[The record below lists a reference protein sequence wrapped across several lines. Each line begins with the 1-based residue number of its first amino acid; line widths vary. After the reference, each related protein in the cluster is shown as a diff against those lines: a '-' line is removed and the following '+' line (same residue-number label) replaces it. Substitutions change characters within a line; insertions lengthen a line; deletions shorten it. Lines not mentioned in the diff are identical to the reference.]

1 MGYWRPVREVFQT
14 TCTGDQ
20 WTLMKW
26 TWRGQ
31 LPEREPAPWR
41 ESSECPSLKATGAWE
56 KTWSNEL
63 TETILKQ
70 CYSRMKCAPYY
81 SPALASS
88 GSFAVGFNGRRPVG
102 FSEAVLISALRWRD
116 RASREMI
123 PVTAEASPSSCP
135 PGSTPSLLL
144 LGCHRGWVWPWLAA
158 ARQRRSALAQAGRI
172 SAKNSSCLLLERLP
186 PCR

>member
-1 MGYWRPVREVFQT
+1 
-14 TCTGDQ
+14 
-20 WTLMKW
+20 
-26 TWRGQ
+26 
-31 LPEREPAPWR
+31 
-41 ESSECPSLKATGAWE
+41 
-56 KTWSNEL
+56 
-63 TETILKQ
+63 
-70 CYSRMKCAPYY
+70 MKCAPYY
-81 SPALASS
+81 SPALDRS

-116 RASREMI
+116 RASCEML
-123 PVTAEASPSSCP
+123 PVTAEASQSSCP

-186 PCR
+186 PCRLGSCGWRLSSTGEAGNTGGIWGITPMLVTRSSPSARDQITTESKLTF